1 MGGTGGIGRHPGRKK
16 RLASAEQTGT
26 GPEGATSNPLLEAW
40 VPPFG
45 LPPFD
50 RVTPDHFRP
59 AFDRAL
65 AEHRAEIAAIA
76 GEPAASTFANTV
88 DAFQRAGCTLDR
100 VSAVFFGLA
109 GAHTSDALQ
118 AVQREIAP
126 VLARHRSAIFLDAA
140 LFRRVDDLF
149 AQRERLGL
157 TPEQARVLE
166 RLHAAFVR
174 AGVRLD
180 GIARERLAAID
191 ERLAALGTLFG
202 QNVLADER
210 AWVLVLETEED
221 LAGLP
226 DFVRAAAARAA
237 ADRGLEG
244 RHAITLARSSVV
256 PFLQF
261 SSRRDLRERAFAAW
275 TGRGDNGGDTDN
287 EAIAAETL
295 ALRAERARLLD
306 HPTYAHYR
314 LDDTMAKTPEAVRD
328 LLDRVW
334 APARVLALR
343 ERDELQAAVAEEGG
357 NFALAP
363 WDWRHYAEKVRR
375 ARHDLDEAEI
385 KPYLQL
391 DNMVAAA
398 FDVAHRLFGISFTEL
413 EGLPVYHPDMRV
425 WEVRDAGGRHVGLF
439 LGDYFAR
446 PSKRSGAWMGA
457 FRTQERLSGDV
468 RPIVLNVTN
477 FAKGGE
483 GEPAL
488 LGLDDARTLFHEF
501 GHALH
506 GLLSDVTYP
515 LLAGTRVML
524 DFVEFPSQLYEHWLE
539 RPEVLGRHAVHYRTG
554 EAMPAELLERL
565 LAARNFGQGFAT
577 VEYTAS
583 AIVDLDLHL
592 LERPDGLDVTAFE
605 AATLERI
612 GMPAEIIPR
621 HRTPHFAHVFSGG
634 GYAAGYYSYLWSEML
649 DADGFAAFLEAGD
662 AFDPGM
668 AARLREFV
676 YAAGNLR
683 DPGEAYLA
691 FRGRL
696 PSLDP
701 LLRQRGLWPSA
712 GEA

>member
-1 MGGTGGIGRHPGRKK
+1 
-16 RLASAEQTGT
+16 
-26 GPEGATSNPLLEAW
+26 
-40 VPPFG
+40 
-45 LPPFD
+45 
-50 RVTPDHFRP
+50 
-59 AFDRAL
+59 
-65 AEHRAEIAAIA
+65 
-76 GEPAASTFANTV
+76 
-88 DAFQRAGCTLDR
+88 
-100 VSAVFFGLA
+100 
-109 GAHTSDALQ
+109 
-118 AVQREIAP
+118 
-126 VLARHRSAIFLDAA
+126 
-140 LFRRVDDLF
+140 
-149 AQRERLGL
+149 
-157 TPEQARVLE
+157 
-166 RLHAAFVR
+166 
-174 AGVRLD
+174 
-180 GIARERLAAID
+180 
-191 ERLAALGTLFG
+191 
-202 QNVLADER
+202 
-210 AWVLVLETEED
+210 
-221 LAGLP
+221 
-226 DFVRAAAARAA
+226 VRAAAARAA

-612 GMPAEIIPR
+612 GMPAEIVPR